1 MVFDCHP
8 ERSEGSGWGSAGER
22 SSGWIF
28 VLYGM
33 RTRECF
39 VYILASRSRTL
50 YVGVTHHLGRR
61 LTAHRE
67 GSGSRFTEKY
77 RVRQLVYFERYGFV
91 GDALRREKQLKG
103 WTRAKKIALIEA
115 ANPAWRD
122 LAVDPL
128 PDPSLRSG

>member
-1 MVFDCHP
+1 M
-8 ERSEGSGWGSAGER
+8 S
-22 SSGWIF
+22 
-28 VLYGM
+28 
-33 RTRECF
+33 TREFF

-50 YVGVTHHLGRR
+50 YVGVTNHLRRR

-67 GSGSRFTEKY
+67 GSASRFTKKY